1 MLRVIELWSFFIE
14 GMCLYAFVNVYILVL
29 SHFSKILYIYI
40 FILCFVCLSGMN
52 LNFLIGIVCNQCMCM
67 HLCPGGILSAAIR
80 WLMHVLLI
88 FFGVFMYIYLLHVI
102 SSGDTTPTL

>member
-1 MLRVIELWSFFIE
+1 MYIYWSYRISQK
-14 GMCLYAFVNVYILVL
+14 Y
-29 SHFSKILYIYI
+29 YIYI